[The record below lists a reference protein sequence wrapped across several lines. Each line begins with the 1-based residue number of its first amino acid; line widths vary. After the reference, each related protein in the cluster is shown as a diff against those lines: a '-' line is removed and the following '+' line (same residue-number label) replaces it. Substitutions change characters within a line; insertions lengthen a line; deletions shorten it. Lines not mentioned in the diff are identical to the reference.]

1 MRERGSELDVGADR
15 ITPEQVMDVA
25 ATLGLDGVEAQWDD
39 QGEVQVR
46 LSIRALCSLAECLCA
61 SMSEFDLDGYAEHT
75 LRETAKMA
83 EVSRQIM
90 GRRKTE

>member
-1 MRERGSELDVGADR
+1 
-15 ITPEQVMDVA
+15 
-25 ATLGLDGVEAQWDD
+25 
-39 QGEVQVR
+39 
-46 LSIRALCSLAECLCA
+46 
-61 SMSEFDLDGYAEHT
+61 MSEFDLDGYAEHT